1 MRVVAIGKALS
12 EIFLTHSANVSFV
25 SNCISRYLELETGRH
40 LIYVK
45 LIRKFKDYVHL
56 DQMMETSHIGS
67 NSQQNEGIADEYNE
81 RHPIFM
87 LHTYIAKAMYFEIF
101 KIMLL
106 GQQWQW
112 IYADI
117 TLSQQT

>member
-1 MRVVAIGKALS
+1 MVHPLLLLPYTYAS
-12 EIFLTHSANVSFV
+12 
-25 SNCISRYLELETGRH
+25 
-40 LIYVK
+40 
-45 LIRKFKDYVHL
+45 IRWPY
-56 DQMMETSHIGS
+56 GS
-67 NSQQNEGIADEYNE
+67 I
-81 RHPIFM
+81 PIFM